1 MRILAIDPDST
12 HPAFCVGSDG
22 EICEVWGGGSSKSS
36 PAPTYRMLEE
46 CVTRHAP
53 DLVVSEE
60 PGNYL
65 APGVTVL
72 ALRGL
77 FRIRYMVEALCEAHG
92 IPFVA
97 VTPSTWQSWL
107 CPGVPRKK
115 GEMKKAYTS
124 RVRSEYS
131 RAHSANEDRC
141 AAIGIYLWAHG
152 NLSIAMT
159 IDGEST

>member
-1 MRILAIDPDST
+1 MRILAIDPDKT

-22 EICEVWGGGSSKSS
+22 EVCEVWGGGSSLSS
-36 PAPTYRMLEE
+36 PAPTYQWLDE
-46 CVTRHAP
+46 CVTSHAP
-53 DLVVSEE
+53 ELVVCEE

-124 RVRSEYS
+124 RVRSEYPG
-131 RAHSANEDRC
+131 AQSANEDRC
-141 AAIGIYLWAHG
+141 AAIGIYLWAQA
-152 NLSIAMT
+152 NLA
-159 IDGEST
+159 

>member
-1 MRILAIDPDST
+1 MRILATDPDST
-12 HPAFCVGSDG
+12 HPAFAFGVDG
-22 EICEVWGGGSSKSS
+22 EVCEVWGGGSSKSF
-36 PAPTYRMLEE
+36 PAPTYQWLEE

-65 APGVTVL
+65 APGVTIQ

-77 FRIRYMVEALCEAHG
+77 FRVRYMIESICEAHG
-92 IPFVA
+92 IRFAA

-107 CPGVPRKK
+107 CPGVPKKK
-115 GEMKKAYTS
+115 GAMKKAYMH

-131 RAHSANEDRC
+131 RALCANEDRC
-141 AAIGIYLWAHG
+141 AAVGIYLWAHG
-152 NLSIAMT
+152 NLSIVKP